1 MAAAVGL
8 VLSVRVISGRL
19 NGRLDSRLSSRF
31 SDAVITGMLRT
42 RDLG

>member
-1 MAAAVGL
+1 MAAAVDL

-19 NGRLDSRLSSRF
+19 SGRLDSRLSSRL